1 MPGSKPKKRRTL
13 TLEFGNGAFY
23 FPGMKRI
30 SILTAGLVFC
40 AIVAGRAQ
48 DAAVQERL
56 NQLSGKIEDLTA
68 SQDAQRK
75 RIEALATE
83 IQELRE
89 QSSKPNAGYA
99 SQEDLKRLAD
109 AVKEVDRKR
118 IDDAEKIHT
127 ELLKLRNALE
137 APVSPSKKKITA
149 QPVETPKP
157 ENAVVEEK
165 GFPYVIQ
172 SGDTLSLIVQAYHDK
187 NIKVTVDQI
196 LKANPGLKPDKL
208 RVGQKIFIPAPQ

>member
-1 MPGSKPKKRRTL
+1 MPGSKLKKRCTL

-23 FPGMKRI
+23 FPSMKRI
-30 SILTAGLVFC
+30 LFLAVVLVFC
-40 AIVAGRAQ
+40 ATLVGRAQ
-48 DAAVQERL
+48 DAVVQERL
-56 NQLSGKIEDLTA
+56 NQLSGKIEDLIA

-75 RIEALATE
+75 RIEALAAE

-89 QSSKPNAGYA
+89 QSGKLNAGYA

-118 IDDAEKIHT
+118 MDDAEKIHT
-127 ELLKLRNALE
+127 ELLKLRNTLE
-137 APVSPSKKKITA
+137 VPVSPSRKKIA
-149 QPVETPKP
+149 VQPAENPKP
-157 ENAVVEEK
+157 ENTVVEEK

-172 SGDTLSLIVQAYHDK
+172 SGDTLSVIIQAYRDK
-187 NIKVTVDQI
+187 SIKVTVDQI

-208 RVGQKIFIPAPQ
+208 HVGQKIFIPAPQ